1 MSAAR
6 TLDRLFRSNYAVIV
20 FIGLIGWTWL
30 LLSYNSLEH
39 SLYRPVI
46 RVVKDTGEVSCK
58 VLPLFEH
65 RISQLLLRQLR
76 NSSTSLAVKR
86 LLVWSIVV

>member
-58 VLPLFEH
+58 FYTVSASRFCGNYV
-65 RISQLLLRQLR
+65 I
-76 NSSTSLAVKR
+76 LA
-86 LLVWSIVV
+86 LH

>member
-58 VLPLFEH
+58 VSTVSVSRFWADYGIPAPALP
-65 RISQLLLRQLR
+65 
-76 NSSTSLAVKR
+76 
-86 LLVWSIVV
+86 